1 MKINRR
7 KTLALLAAAH
17 ACAQQPPAPRAT
29 PLRMVQ
35 EIPEMDGKTLKVTVV
50 EIDYAPGGSSP
61 AHAHPGPA
69 FVYVLEGELE
79 SQVGNGPMT
88 TYKPGQMF
96 YEPPNAGHPVSRNA
110 SPDKHTRFLAFLITD
125 KGQPT
130 STPLPAAKGK

>member
-1 MKINRR
+1 MF
-7 KTLALLAAAH
+7 KTLSLAAVATLIIF
-17 ACAQQPPAPRAT
+17 AQQPSAPRAS
-29 PLRMVQ
+29 PLRMAQ

-79 SQVGNGPMT
+79 SQIGNGPVT

-96 YEPPNAGHPVSRNA
+96 YEPPSAGHPVSRNA
-110 SPDKHTRFLAFLITD
+110 SPDRHTRFLAFLLTD
-125 KGQPT
+125 KGQAT
-130 STPLPAAKGK
+130 TVPLPAAKGK